1 MKPEEVDKVFRERE
15 EEMLKDRNRA
25 EQLEPLFDES
35 ESAREAVKVA
45 IVNRLAATPIWKFW
59 ELAHYSLALQTVEAY
74 HLHFKGVM
82 RKGIDAAEELK
93 SPDWVRRRNKPLDE
107 D

>member
-1 MKPEEVDKVFRERE
+1 MREEEVSKVLRERE
-15 EEMLKDRNRA
+15 AELINDRNRA
-25 EQLEPLFDES
+25 EKLEVLFDES
-35 ESAREAVKVA
+35 EAAQKAVKAA
-45 IVNRLAATPIWKFW
+45 IVSRLATIPIWKFW

-82 RKGIDAAEELK
+82 RKGVEAAEELK
-93 SPDWVRRRNKPLDE
+93 SPDWVKRRNKDLDE